1 MAIKQKKFQLSGII
15 YLPKKNNFISK
26 SPQSTRNNSL
36 YDFKNS
42 SIVRFSLAF
51 E

>member
-1 MAIKQKKFQLSGII
+1 MAIKQKKFNCQD

-36 YDFKNS
+36 YDFKNYS
-42 SIVRFSLAF
+42 VVKISLAF